1 MNNKNR
7 ITPNNP
13 DLKSRDFFIFMKEL
27 VAIQGIK
34 GSFHHQVATSLLGEA
49 IDIVECMTFEGLA
62 DYVADGFAKVGVMA
76 LENSIAGA
84 ILPNYTLIDK
94 NQLHITGE
102 YYLDIQQNLMA
113 LPGQSIS
120 DIREVHSHPM
130 ALLQCMDFLKSL
142 PQVKL
147 VEDEDTALTAKR
159 ISEQQL
165 KGIAAI
171 GSSLAASLY
180 KLNILEKSIQNVKNN
195 MTRFVMVE
203 KGNAQITDANFNK
216 VSLKFELEHQ
226 KGSLANVLRIMQEF
240 DLNLTKI
247 QSLPLVHTP
256 WRYAFFVDAV
266 FERPET
272 FEMALPQ
279 LLKHT
284 HQLKII
290 GVYKNA
296 LL

>member
-1 MNNKNR
+1 
-7 ITPNNP
+7 
-13 DLKSRDFFIFMKEL
+13 MKKL

-34 GSFHHQVATSLLGEA
+34 GSFHHQVATSLMGEA

-62 DYVADGFAKVGVMA
+62 DHVADGFAKVGVMA

-84 ILPNYTLIDK
+84 ILPNYGLIDK
-94 NQLHITGE
+94 NHLHITGE

-120 DIREVHSHPM
+120 EIQEVHSHPM

-142 PQVKL
+142 TGVKL

>member
-1 MNNKNR
+1 
-7 ITPNNP
+7 
-13 DLKSRDFFIFMKEL
+13 MKEL

-34 GSFHHQVATSLLGEA
+34 GSFHHHVATSLMGEA

-62 DYVADGFAKVGVMA
+62 DHVADGFAKVGVMA

-113 LPGQSIS
+113 LPGQLIS

-142 PQVKL
+142 PGVKL

-165 KGIAAI
+165 NGIAAI

-203 KGNAQITDANFNK
+203 KGNAQITDANFDK

>member
-1 MNNKNR
+1 
-7 ITPNNP
+7 
-13 DLKSRDFFIFMKEL
+13 MKEL
-27 VAIQGIK
+27 AAIQGIK
-34 GSFHHQVATSLLGEA
+34 GSFHHQVATSHLGQT
-49 IDIVECMTFEGLA
+49 IDIVECMTFESLA
-62 DYVADGFAKVGVMA
+62 DHVAHGFVKVGVMA

-113 LPGQSIS
+113 LPCQSIS
-120 DIREVHSHPM
+120 EIREVHSHPM

-142 PQVKL
+142 PGVKL